1 MFIIGKFSN
10 NNPDGQNF
18 HILAILILKYP
29 PYSGLSKQILCY
41 EYTRSRDLN
50 SKVELFNVFFH
61 SVYSKSTIDVKL
73 LATDVVNP
81 NLLFE
86 VTTTAPELEGILSK
100 INVNKAPGVDNLP
113 ARILHTCAKELCI
126 PLAHLFNLSP
136 RTGKMPTLW
145 KSANITPIHKGDSR
159 ELVTNY
165 RSISLLP
172 IPAKCLEH
180 NCSFCYL

>member
-1 MFIIGKFSN
+1 M
-10 NNPDGQNF
+10 
-18 HILAILILKYP
+18 
-29 PYSGLSKQILCY
+29 
-41 EYTRSRDLN
+41 
-50 SKVELFNVFFH
+50 FFH
-61 SVYSKSTIDVKL
+61 SDYSKSTTDVKL

-113 ARILHTCAKELCI
+113 ARILRSCAKELSI
-126 PLAHLFNLSP
+126 PLAHKLFNLSL

-145 KSANITPIHKGDSR
+145 KSANVTPIHKGDSR
-159 ELVTNY
+159 ELFTNY

-172 IPAKCLEH
+172 IPATCLERIVH
-180 NCSFCYL
+180 SAIYDHVSPFLTESGNMVSLKVDPARLN